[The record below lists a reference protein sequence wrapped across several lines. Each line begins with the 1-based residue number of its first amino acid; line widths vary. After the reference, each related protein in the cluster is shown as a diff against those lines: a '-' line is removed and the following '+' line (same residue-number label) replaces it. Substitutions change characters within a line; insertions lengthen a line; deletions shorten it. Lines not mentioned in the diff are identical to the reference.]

1 MRKDDPILTSAQR
14 ELERHQWGNFTEGD
28 SRTMAQGG
36 KGVIVVGCVA
46 CKLRLN
52 TIPQFM
58 QHLSQDVLPQIL
70 DQVIERTA
78 IAES

>member
-1 MRKDDPILTSAQR
+1 MDKKNPILAAAQR

-28 SRTMAQGG
+28 SRTIAQGG
-36 KGVIVVGCVA
+36 RGVIVVGCMA

-58 QHLSQDVLPQIL
+58 QHLSEDVLPQIL
-70 DQVIERTA
+70 DQVLERTG
-78 IAES
+78 IQEG